1 MNRKVTKSNIE
12 IFHNNGLFIP
22 TRTIYIGSMREIG
35 ENNSEES
42 GVDFEEAKNAIKNIH
57 ILDSINHKQITIIL
71 NDVGGDEYHG
81 FAIYDALKKAK
92 SPIKIIVYGQA
103 MSMGSIILQAGNK
116 RLIMPNSVLMI
127 HDGTAG
133 VNTESKSAESWG
145 RESKRIREQMYQIY
159 YSKMK
164 KKRIT
169 LKEIEKM
176 CEHDNIITPKRA
188 IKLGLAD
195 KII

>member
-71 NDVGGDEYHG
+71 NDIGGDEYHG

-116 RLIMPNSVLMI
+116 RLLMP
-127 HDGTAG
+127 
-133 VNTESKSAESWG
+133 NTESKSAESWG